1 MKLLRAILVVG
12 LAVVLG
18 LSILGCSKGSGKV
31 LKVGADCTYPPMEFQ
46 DEKTKEFVGVDI
58 DIIKAIVKEMGRKAE
73 IVNVGWDGV
82 IPGLLNGNYD
92 VLISAMTI
100 TDERAA
106 QINFSDPYLP
116 SGQVILVRASNE
128 SIKVPADLKGKA
140 VAVQMGTTGDFAV
153 TKMEG
158 VTVKRFNANPEAVQ
172 ELRNGG
178 ADAVVADSTTLL
190 YEAAQDN
197 ALKLVDRNPFTVE
210 YYGIGVKKGNDE
222 TLNAVNKALAS
233 IKASGEYDKI
243 LEKWFG
249 KQ

>member
-1 MKLLRAILVVG
+1 MKRWRDILVFG
-12 LAVVLG
+12 LVVALG
-18 LSILGCSKGSGKV
+18 LSMAGCSKKSGKV
-31 LKVGADCTYPPMEFQ
+31 LRVGSDCTYPPMEYQ
-46 DEKTKEFVGVDI
+46 DEKTKEFIGVDI
-58 DIIKAIVKEMGRKAE
+58 DLIKAIAKKMGRKVE
-73 IVNVGWDGV
+73 IVNVGWDGI

-92 VLISAMTI
+92 VLMTAMTI

-116 SGQVILVRASNE
+116 SGQVILVRADNE
-128 SIKVPADLKGKA
+128 SIKVPADLKGKT

-197 ALKLVDRNPFTVE
+197 ALKLVDKNPFTVE

-222 TLNAVNKALAS
+222 LLNEVNKALAA

-249 KQ
+249 QQ